1 MKMARAG
8 PIRRGRKLNIDNP
21 NGIAIM
27 KIIAVRIYSATWIKV
42 SMAIARNRL
51 PIPARGNSSA
61 ICSGVSIFSCSNES
75 TMISTRWLEKRK
87 PHWAKLEVLLNQSSK
102 SGLKSLSRSDLQ
114 ELSLLYRQTAA
125 DLAAIR
131 EDRGSVHFARYVNQL
146 LVRAHNTIYSGHR
159 ASPKALFS
167 FFWSTYPA
175 AFRRNLKHCLL
186 ATLIFAV
193 SGVVGAVLTYQ
204 NPDFKVKILGPQMV
218 ETIDRHEMWTHSIV
232 GIKPLA
238 SSAIMTNNMSV
249 GFTTF
254 AIGITGGLGTIY
266 MMAFNGLLIGV
277 IGMACWLSGM
287 SVQLWSFV
295 APHGVLELPAIFI
308 AGGAGLRV
316 AQGLLFPGLL
326 PRRESLARAGV
337 DAVQLL
343 LGTIPILIIAG
354 LIEAFVSPTGLPI
367 PLKFS
372 MAAALF
378 VLLGVYLLG
387 MSRQPG
393 PAQP

>member
-1 MKMARAG
+1 M
-8 PIRRGRKLNIDNP
+8 
-21 NGIAIM
+21 
-27 KIIAVRIYSATWIKV
+27 
-42 SMAIARNRL
+42 
-51 PIPARGNSSA
+51 
-61 ICSGVSIFSCSNES
+61 
-75 TMISTRWLEKRK
+75 
-87 PHWAKLEVLLNQSSK
+87 
-102 SGLKSLSRSDLQ
+102 KSLSRSDLQ

-159 ASPKALFS
+159 ASPLAALS
-167 FFWSTYPA
+167 FFWDTYPTV
-175 AFRRNLKHCLL
+175 FRRLWRHCLL
-186 ATLIFAV
+186 AVLVFAIA
-193 SGVVGAVLTYQ
+193 GLVGAALTYQ
-204 NPDFKVKILGPQMV
+204 NPDFKVKLLGPRMV

-254 AIGITGGLGTIY
+254 ALGITAGLGTLY

-277 IGMACWLSGM
+277 IGMACFLSGM
-287 SVQLWSFV
+287 SLQLWSFV

-308 AGGAGLRV
+308 AGGAGFRI
-316 AQGLLFPGLL
+316 AQGLLFPGVL
-326 PRRESLARAGV
+326 PRRDSLTKAGLE
-337 DAVQLL
+337 AVQLI

-354 LIEAFVSPTGLPI
+354 LIEAFVSPTNLPI

-378 VLLGVYLLG
+378 VLLNVYLFG
-387 MSRQPG
+387 AG
-393 PAQP
+393 PKKEKRAAEI

>member
-1 MKMARAG
+1 
-8 PIRRGRKLNIDNP
+8 
-21 NGIAIM
+21 
-27 KIIAVRIYSATWIKV
+27 
-42 SMAIARNRL
+42 
-51 PIPARGNSSA
+51 
-61 ICSGVSIFSCSNES
+61 
-75 TMISTRWLEKRK
+75 MISTRWLEKRK
-87 PHWAKLEVLLNQSSK
+87 PHWDKLEKLLDQSAK
-102 SGLKSLSRSDLQ
+102 GGLKSLSRSDLQ
-114 ELSLLYRQTAA
+114 ELSLAYRQIAA

-131 EDRGSVHFARYVNQL
+131 EDPASVHFARYINQL
-146 LVRAHNTIYSGHR
+146 LVRAHNTIYSGRR

-167 FFWSTYPA
+167 FLWDTYPS

-193 SGVVGAVLTYQ
+193 AGLVGAILTYQ
-204 NPDFKVKILGPQMV
+204 NPDFKVKLLGPQMV
-218 ETIDRHEMWTHSIV
+218 DTIQKREMWTHSIV

-254 AIGITGGLGTIY
+254 ALGITAGLGTVY

-287 SVQLWSFV
+287 SLQLWSFV

-308 AGGAGLRV
+308 AGGAGLRI
-316 AQGLLFPGLL
+316 AQGLLFPGVLS
-326 PRRESLARAGV
+326 RKDSLAKAGQE
-337 DAVQLL
+337 AVQLL

-354 LIEAFVSPTGLPI
+354 LIEAFVSPTALPV

-378 VLLGVYLLG
+378 VLLNIYLFG
-387 MSRQPG
+387 MGRNRRSG
-393 PAQP
+393 LTK

>member
-1 MKMARAG
+1 M
-8 PIRRGRKLNIDNP
+8 
-21 NGIAIM
+21 
-27 KIIAVRIYSATWIKV
+27 
-42 SMAIARNRL
+42 
-51 PIPARGNSSA
+51 
-61 ICSGVSIFSCSNES
+61 
-75 TMISTRWLEKRK
+75 
-87 PHWAKLEVLLNQSSK
+87 
-102 SGLKSLSRSDLQ
+102 KSLSRSDLQ

-159 ASPKALFS
+159 ASPLAALS
-167 FFWSTYPA
+167 FFWDTYPA
-175 AFRRNLKHCLL
+175 VFRRLLKHCLL
-186 ATLIFAV
+186 AVLIFAIA
-193 SGVVGAVLTYQ
+193 GIVGAALTYQ
-204 NPDFKVKILGPQMV
+204 NPDFKVKLLGPQMV

-254 AIGITGGLGTIY
+254 ALGITAGLGTIY

-277 IGMACWLSGM
+277 IGMACFLSGM
-287 SVQLWSFV
+287 SLQLWSFV

-308 AGGAGLRV
+308 AGGAGFRI
-316 AQGLLFPGLL
+316 AQGLLFPGVL
-326 PRRESLARAGV
+326 PRRDSLTKAGLE
-337 DAVQLL
+337 AVQLI

-354 LIEAFVSPTGLPI
+354 LIEAFVSPTALPI

-378 VLLGVYLLG
+378 VLLNVYLFG
-387 MSRQPG
+387 VGRGKENASTPK
-393 PAQP
+393 A

>member
-1 MKMARAG
+1 
-8 PIRRGRKLNIDNP
+8 
-21 NGIAIM
+21 
-27 KIIAVRIYSATWIKV
+27 
-42 SMAIARNRL
+42 
-51 PIPARGNSSA
+51 
-61 ICSGVSIFSCSNES
+61 
-75 TMISTRWLEKRK
+75 
-87 PHWAKLEVLLNQSSK
+87 
-102 SGLKSLSRSDLQ
+102 LKSLSRSDLQ

-159 ASPKALFS
+159 ASPLAALS
-167 FFWSTYPA
+167 FFSDTYPA
-175 AFRRNLKHCLL
+175 VFRRLLKHCLL
-186 ATLIFAV
+186 AVLIFAIA
-193 SGVVGAVLTYQ
+193 GIVGAALTYQ
-204 NPDFKVKILGPQMV
+204 NPDFKVKLLGPQMV

-254 AIGITGGLGTIY
+254 ALGITAGLGTIY

-277 IGMACWLSGM
+277 IGMACFLSGM
-287 SVQLWSFV
+287 SLQLWSFV

-308 AGGAGLRV
+308 AGGAGFRI
-316 AQGLLFPGLL
+316 AQGLLFPGVL
-326 PRRESLARAGV
+326 PRRDSLTKAGLE
-337 DAVQLL
+337 AVQLI

-354 LIEAFVSPTGLPI
+354 LIEAFVSPTALPI

-378 VLLGVYLLG
+378 VLLNVYLFGLG
-387 MSRQPG
+387 RKNEKMKAGG
-393 PAQP
+393 PS

>member
-1 MKMARAG
+1 M
-8 PIRRGRKLNIDNP
+8 
-21 NGIAIM
+21 
-27 KIIAVRIYSATWIKV
+27 
-42 SMAIARNRL
+42 
-51 PIPARGNSSA
+51 
-61 ICSGVSIFSCSNES
+61 
-75 TMISTRWLEKRK
+75 
-87 PHWAKLEVLLNQSSK
+87 
-102 SGLKSLSRSDLQ
+102 KSLSRSDLQ

-159 ASPKALFS
+159 ASPLAALS
-167 FFWSTYPA
+167 FFWDTYPA
-175 AFRRNLKHCLL
+175 IFRRLLKHCLL
-186 ATLIFAV
+186 AVLVFAIA
-193 SGVVGAVLTYQ
+193 GIVGAALTYQ
-204 NPDFKVKILGPQMV
+204 NPDFKVKLLGPQMV
-218 ETIDRHEMWTHSIV
+218 ETIDRHQMWTHSIV

-254 AIGITGGLGTIY
+254 ALGITAGLGTLY

-277 IGMACWLSGM
+277 IGMACFLSGM
-287 SVQLWSFV
+287 SLQLWSFV

-308 AGGAGLRV
+308 AGGAGFRI
-316 AQGLLFPGLL
+316 AQGLLFPGVL
-326 PRRESLARAGV
+326 PRRDSLTKAGLE
-337 DAVQLL
+337 AVQLI

-367 PLKFS
+367 ALKFS

-378 VLLGVYLLG
+378 VLLNVYLFG
-387 MSRQPG
+387 VGRKKVNV
-393 PAQP
+393 AAKI